1 MCHGGNGLGTGPVHT
16 APPGSFRRERLLKV
30 LAVDYGERRTGLAV
44 SDDLGI
50 TAQGLDTIVAEDESE
65 IPALVARVA
74 RERGV
79 GRIVVGLPL
88 NMDGSESVK
97 SVKVREF
104 GAALAEAAGLPVEFW
119 DERLTSL
126 QAQRVVHEM
135 GRKTGKNKTEIDRIS
150 ATLILQEY
158 LKTFS

>member
-1 MCHGGNGLGTGPVHT
+1 MDRGENSPGTGQVSA
-16 APPGSFRRERLLKV
+16 APPGSFRRGRPPKV

-50 TAQGLDTIVAEDESE
+50 TAQGLDTIVAKDESE

-74 RERGV
+74 RERKV
-79 GRIVVGLPL
+79 ERIVVGLPL
-88 NMDGSESVK
+88 NMDGSESGK
-97 SVKVREF
+97 SGKVREF

-158 LKTFS
+158 LKTFP